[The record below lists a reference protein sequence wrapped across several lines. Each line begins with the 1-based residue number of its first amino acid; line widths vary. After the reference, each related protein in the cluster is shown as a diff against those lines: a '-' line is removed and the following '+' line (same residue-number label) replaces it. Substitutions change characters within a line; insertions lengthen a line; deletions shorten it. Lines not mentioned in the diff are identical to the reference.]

1 MTGSGPRVLHVIP
14 SLHIGGTERQLV
26 GFLQRAT
33 DPRAH
38 RVATFDDL
46 GPLAE
51 GLPVAP
57 VLVGPVTRHSWRFAP
72 SLALVARRLR
82 REIERWDADV
92 VHAHLGAAEL
102 VAAMATP
109 GRLPLV
115 ASRRGRNVGFE
126 RNPVL
131 HLIEG
136 LGHRRVDLMACNS
149 EYLASFT
156 RAHDLW
162 PPPIVVTHNGID
174 IERFA
179 PTPPPDGPRAIAF
192 VANAYPY
199 KRQGMFLD
207 AFRAVRER
215 IPDARA
221 IVVGRASDVV
231 RPIAGDLLDA
241 GALDLIGEV
250 DDTRPYLARTHLVA
264 LTSEHEGFPNALL
277 EGMASGRPVVSTS
290 VGGVPELVRDGV
302 DGLLVPPDGRGLAD
316 AMLRI
321 LCDDGLRARMG
332 GDARECAEAFAWE
345 PAVAEREGLY
355 VRAIEMR
362 RRSRRAR

>member
-1 MTGSGPRVLHVIP
+1 VTGPRVLHVIP

-33 DPRAH
+33 DPEAH
-38 RVATFDDL
+38 LVTTFDAL
-46 GPLAE
+46 GPLADA
-51 GLPVAP
+51 LPVPP

-72 SLALVARRLR
+72 SLAVVVGRLR
-82 REIERWDADV
+82 REIERWGADV

-109 GRLPLV
+109 RRLALV

-131 HLIEG
+131 HVVEG
-136 LGHRRVDLMACNS
+136 VGHRRVDLMACNS

-162 PPPIVVTHNGID
+162 PPPIAVVHNGID

-179 PTPPPDGPRAIAF
+179 ATPPPDGPPVVAF

-199 KRQGMFLD
+199 KRQAMFLEG
-207 AFRAVRER
+207 FRAVRER
-215 IPDARA
+215 IPAARA

-231 RPIAGDLLDA
+231 RPLAGDLLDA
-241 GALDLIGEV
+241 GAIELVGEI
-250 DDTRPYLARTHLVA
+250 DDMRPYLARAHLVA

-302 DGLLVPPDGRGLAD
+302 DGLLVPPDGRGLAE

-321 LCDDGLRARMG
+321 LGDDGLRARMG
-332 GDARECAEAFAWE
+332 GDARERAEAFAWGR
-345 PAVAEREGLY
+345 AVQDRESLY

-362 RRSRRAR
+362 RRRRPR